1 MDPSLMT
8 LLDEVEY
15 EAVYNL
21 EIDGTQPHG
30 MEGLLNEEDIL
41 PPPLHFR
48 KTSSSLEVRSDLPI
62 YPAVPDW
69 HHGPTNPITVPINEC
84 QDVDVSLENEEAR
97 FIKMGAQLTRE
108 EVAKYKELVL
118 EFRDIFAWSYKDLK
132 GIPPEIVQHTIPLLP
147 NVQPVRQK
155 ERRMNPRLQLIVK
168 AELEKL
174 LEAGFI
180 KPVEITDWDAKLN
193 AALWAYRTTFKVT
206 TKQTP
211 FALVY
216 GVEAILP
223 IEIEI
228 PSLRIAI
235 NNRWPVSKSI
245 HDRVLMLEGLN
256 ETRRFSAQHIETAQ
270 RRKKAAFDKS
280 HKKRTLL
287 PGTMVMLQDGKKLE
301 FPGKFDA
308 IWLGPYWIMEVY
320 PNNTVQLATLDGTY
334 FPMRTNGERCKTYHV

>member
-1 MDPSLMT
+1 MFEHIFTRFGVPKILISDRGTHFLNDLIEELT
-8 LLDEVEY
+8 KAY
-15 EAVYNL
+15 G
-21 EIDGTQPHG
+21 IDH
-30 MEGLLNEEDIL
+30 
-41 PPPLHFR
+41 R
-48 KTSSSLEVRSDLPI
+48 KTTPYHPQTNGLAERVNQTIVRILRK
-62 YPAVPDW
+62 
-69 HHGPTNPITVPINEC
+69 TVHDNK
-84 QDVDVSLENEEAR
+84 R
-97 FIKMGAQLTRE
+97 
-108 EVAKYKELVL
+108 
-118 EFRDIFAWSYKDLK
+118 
-132 GIPPEIVQHTIPLLP
+132 
-147 NVQPVRQK
+147 
-155 ERRMNPRLQLIVK
+155 
-168 AELEKL
+168 
-174 LEAGFI
+174 
-180 KPVEITDWDAKLN
+180 DWDAKLN

-235 NNRWPVSKSI
+235 NDRWPVSKSI

-270 RRKKAAFDKS
+270 RRKKAVFDKS
-280 HKKRTLL
+280 HKKQTLL

-334 FPMRTNGERCKTYHV
+334 FPTRTNGERCKTYHV